1 MKLRS
6 LLEGVAVRS
15 CGADPDLEIGD
26 ISYDSKTTRPGQIFV
41 AVAGTA
47 SDGIYYI
54 NEAVENG
61 AVCVVCDRPA
71 KSGVPIILVDDAR
84 HALAEISANYFNH
97 PDREMTMVGITGTN
111 GKTTVSYLVKH
122 ILETCGFGRVG
133 LIGTI
138 RNMVGTEC
146 LDTERTTPESY
157 EVQSLLRRM
166 AAAGCRYAV
175 MEVSSHAL
183 ALSRVRGI
191 RFSAAAFT
199 NLTQDHLDFHG
210 TMERYCD
217 AKAELFRRCDT
228 AVCNLDD
235 PWHERVLR
243 GADCRRIYFGLDS
256 GAQVQARDIGL
267 HADHV
272 TFTLSAQEET
282 VPVYL
287 AIPGIFSVYNALTAL
302 TVCRVLNV
310 PFSDGAEALHS
321 AEGAKGRM
329 EVVPTPGKPYTVL
342 IDYAHTPDALE
353 NVLKTVRGFAAG
365 RTVAVFGCGGD
376 RDRSKRPQM
385 GAIAGR
391 LADFSVVT
399 TDNPRTE
406 RPEDIIADVV
416 RGFPPGAAFRTVTDR
431 TEAIF
436 YALSTAKAGDV
447 IVLCGKGHENYVEI
461 NHKKFPQDERKIVAQ
476 YLKNE

>member
-1 MKLRS
+1 MKLRN

-15 CGADPDLEIGD
+15 CNADPDLEIGD
-26 ISYDSKTTRPGQIFV
+26 ISYDSKTTRPGQMFV

-47 SDGIYYI
+47 SDGIYYA

-61 AVCVVCDRPA
+61 AVCVVSDRPA
-71 KSGVPIILVDDAR
+71 AGVPMILVEDAR
-84 HALAEISANYFNH
+84 HALAGISANYFRH
-97 PDREMTMVGITGTN
+97 PDREMAMVGITGTN
-111 GKTTVSYLVKH
+111 GKTTTSYLVKH

-157 EVQSLLRRM
+157 EVHKLLCRM
-166 AAAGCRYAV
+166 AAADCRYGV

-191 RFSAAAFT
+191 HFSAAAFT

-210 TMERYCD
+210 DMEHYCD
-217 AKAELFRRCDT
+217 AKAELFRQCDT

-243 GADCRRIYFGLDS
+243 SAECGRVYFGLGS
-256 GAQVQARDIGL
+256 GAQVRARDIGL

-272 TFTLSAQEET
+272 TFTLSAQGET

-302 TVCRVLNV
+302 AVCHVLGV
-310 PFSDGAEALHS
+310 TFACGAEALRS

-353 NVLKTVRGFAAG
+353 NVLKTVRNFAAG

-406 RPEDIIADVV
+406 RPEDIIDDVA
-416 RGFPPGAAFRTVTDR
+416 RGFPAGADFRMITDR
-431 TEAIF
+431 AEAIF

-476 YLKNE
+476 YLKIE